1 MEHTVIP
8 LWFNSYLYLP
18 QDLHIRNGFMDV
30 LPSLYAKVKSGSH
43 LHLSTLA
50 VGFFTLAAWTG
61 QGSLLKEAER
71 YFARA
76 LPKLRQALNENADGD
91 FENLLISILLLSDY
105 EVWGNSASTVHPR
118 PSADNLRPGLH
129 GYKTLGEPHESPL
142 ERGRGTPQ

>member
-18 QDLHIRNGFMDV
+18 QDLHIRNGFMDI
-30 LPSLYAKVKSGSH
+30 LPSLYANVKSGSH

-61 QGSLLKEAER
+61 QASLLNQAER

-76 LPKLRQALNENADGD
+76 LPKLRQALDEHADGD

-105 EVWGNSASTVHPR
+105 EVRVQFPVRRYSKAL
-118 PSADNLRPGLH
+118 ADHLRSGLH
-129 GYKTLGEPHESPL
+129 GDKTLGESYKSTL
-142 ERGRGTPQ
+142 KRRRGSSE